1 MKKQLPALLLAL
13 SMILTI
19 FAGCDKTTPTE
30 QVSEP
35 PVTESVQPVQPT
47 PEQAPEPEPYDENG
61 KLIVPFVETQQISMW
76 DVLEEGVEPLSTTVD
91 AEIGRLLNISL
102 SYCYATEANA
112 AEQFGVMEA
121 AGEYYDLMLDVDK
134 YYSGGADAAID
145 DGVIMDL
152 QGLSKLVP
160 NLDGVMYDH
169 DQYFKLTESGR
180 LFQLPIIVTADVDP
194 DTKGLTTRRD
204 GLEYLEITSPETY
217 DEFFFLLQM
226 LKNICG
232 AKRGYL
238 LPDSGFDEGLA
249 YGFGAYNGFYQVDNV
264 VKYGFLEQ
272 SYKDYMDYVYVLL
285 DNRLAIF
292 EQAGSGY
299 NLKGRVNSSWVTTWY
314 GGIDEWNQAAEV
326 LEDEQIAAIGWPVP
340 NRGDTVHFIE
350 TAAAETK
357 GISVSAAA
365 GESKHEVIFALAN
378 YLYSDEFTAIANC
391 GIEGDTFTYD
401 AEGGVVLSDS
411 ILLAEDPKEALGA
424 VSLLMNLPHFEDN
437 TYLTAAYTEGQK
449 EALSVWRNGTDGSW
463 LLPELEISAE
473 DQEFIYTVMADVTV
487 MAAEFLPGY
496 VQGDF
501 DAYDYEE
508 LVAEMTELGIRQVID
523 IYQIALT
530 GEVVPYEEPEE
541 TLADKLVPTYSSTG
555 SSPAPVVSTS
565 PEPEE
570 PAEGEQPV
578 EGETTDVPVE
588 GETVEDPAVTE
599 PPADE
604 VVDVPVDA
612 PPADETVD
620 TPVEEAP
627 EVSETPAEPEPE
639 APEADSAEPAP
650 EESQPA
656 QEEGSFDI
664 ILEF

>member
-1 MKKQLPALLLAL
+1 MKKQLLALVLAL
-13 SMILTI
+13 SMIFTLA
-19 FAGCDKTTPTE
+19 AGCDRSEPSE

-35 PVTESVQPVQPT
+35 PVTETAQQAQPT
-47 PEQAPEPEPYDENG
+47 PEQIPEPEPYDENG
-61 KLIVPFVETQQISMW
+61 KLIVPFAETQQISMW
-76 DVLEEGVEPLSTTVD
+76 DVLEDGVEPLSTAVD
-91 AEIGRLLNISL
+91 AAIGHLLNISL
-102 SYCYATEANA
+102 SYCCATESTA

-160 NLDGVMYDH
+160 NLETALYENDAA
-169 DQYFKLTESGR
+169 FKLTESGR
-180 LFQLPIIVTADVDP
+180 LFQLPIIVTGNIDP
-194 DTKGLTTRRD
+194 DAMGLTTRRD

-238 LPDSGFDEGLA
+238 LPDSGFSEGLA

-314 GGIDEWNQAAEV
+314 GGVDEWDQAAEV

-350 TAAAETK
+350 TEIVEAK
-357 GISVSAAA
+357 GVSVSAAA
-365 GESKHEVIFALAN
+365 GQTKAEVIFALVN

-391 GIEGDTFTYD
+391 GIEEETFRYGR
-401 AEGGVVLSDS
+401 EGKPVLDDM
-411 ILLAEDPKEALGA
+411 ILQAEDPKAALKE
-424 VSLLMNLPHFEDN
+424 VSLLMNLPRFVDN
-437 TYLTAAYTEGQK
+437 TYLAEAYSSGQQ
-449 EALSVWRNGTDGSW
+449 EALSVWREGTDGAY
-463 LLPELEISAE
+463 LLPELEISPE
-473 DQEFIYTVMADVTV
+473 DQEFIDTVMADVT
-487 MAAEFLPGY
+487 ALADQFLPGY
-496 VQGDF
+496 IQGDF
-501 DAYDYEE
+501 DAYDYEDTM
-508 LVAEMTELGIRQVID
+508 AEMTELGIRQVID

-530 GEVVPYEEPEE
+530 GEIVPYEEPEE
-541 TLADKLVPTYSSTG
+541 TLADKLVPTYSSSG
-555 SSPAPVVSTS
+555 SSPAPDVSAAT
-565 PEPEE
+565 EPEE
-570 PAEGEQPV
+570 PAEEVPADGETTEAPV
-578 EGETTDVPVE
+578 EGEVVLE
-588 GETVEDPAVTE
+588 PAEPENPGDE
-599 PPADE
+599 PPAE
-604 VVDVPVDA
+604 
-612 PPADETVD
+612 D
-620 TPVEEAP
+620 TPEI
-627 EVSETPAEPEPE
+627 SDTPAEPESELPSEPVPETPPETEPE
-639 APEADSAEPAP
+639 ATEPVP

-656 QEEGSFDI
+656 QEDESFDI

>member
-1 MKKQLPALLLAL
+1 MKKQLLALVLAL
-13 SMILTI
+13 SMIFSLI
-19 FAGCDKTTPTE
+19 AGCSKSDPSE

-35 PVTESVQPVQPT
+35 PAAEIPETISPS
-47 PEQAPEPEPYDENG
+47 PEQTPVVEATPEPYDENG

-76 DVLEEGVEPLSTTVD
+76 DVLEDGVEPLSTAVD

-102 SYCYATEANA
+102 SYCYATESTAK
-112 AEQFGVMEA
+112 EQFGVMEA

-145 DGVIMDL
+145 NGVIMDL

-160 NLDGVMYDH
+160 NLDGIMYDY
-169 DQYFKLTESGR
+169 DQYFKLTEAGR
-180 LFQLPIIVTADVDP
+180 LFQLPIIVTGSIDP
-194 DTKGLTTRRD
+194 DAKGLTTRRD

-272 SYKDYMDYVYVLL
+272 SYKEYMDYVYVLL

-314 GGIDEWNQAAEV
+314 GGVDEWNQAAEAIG
-326 LEDEQIAAIGWPVP
+326 DDKIAAIGWPVP

-350 TAAAETK
+350 EGDTAEAK
-357 GISVSAAA
+357 GMSVSAAA
-365 GESKHEVIFALAN
+365 GETKAEVIFALAN

-391 GIEGDTFTYD
+391 GIEGDTFTRD
-401 AEGGVVLSDS
+401 ESGIISLSDS
-411 ILLAEDPKEALGA
+411 ILLAEDPNEALGA
-424 VSLLMNLPHFEDN
+424 VSLLMNLPHFKDN
-437 TYLTAAYTEGQK
+437 TYLASAYTEGQK
-449 EALSVWRNGTDGSW
+449 DALSIWRSGTDGSW

-473 DQEFIYTVMADVTV
+473 DQEYIDTVMADITV
-487 MAAEFLPGY
+487 MVSEFLPGY
-496 VQGDF
+496 IQGDF
-501 DAYDYEE
+501 DAYDYED
-508 LVAEMTELGIRQVID
+508 LIAEMTELGIRQVID

-530 GEVVPYEEPEE
+530 GEAVPYEEPEE

-555 SSPAPVVSTS
+555 SSPAPVVSTA

-570 PAEGEQPV
+570 PSADEPATEDPVVDEPVDGESTDSPV
-578 EGETTDVPVE
+578 EGDV
-588 GETVEDPAVTE
+588 VTLPE
-599 PPADE
+599 ESLP
-604 VVDVPVDA
+604 PVDEPA
-612 PPADETVD
+612 TQPPT
-620 TPVEEAP
+620 EEAP
-627 EVSETPAEPEPE
+627 EVPETPAEPVPEEPQ
-639 APEADSAEPAP
+639 PAP
-650 EESQPA
+650 EE
-656 QEEGSFDI
+656 ENFEI

>member
-1 MKKQLPALLLAL
+1 MKKRLPALVLAL
-13 SMILTI
+13 SMIFTL
-19 FAGCDKTTPTE
+19 ASGCDKSKPAEEVPESPAIESE
-30 QVSEP
+30 QV
-35 PVTESVQPVQPT
+35 VQPS
-47 PEQAPEPEPYDENG
+47 PEQSPQLPPEPYDENG
-61 KLIVPFVETQQISMW
+61 NLRVPFVETQQISMW
-76 DVLEEGVEPLSTTVD
+76 DVLEDGAEPLSTAVD

-102 SYCYATEANA
+102 SYCYATESSAK
-112 AEQFGVMEA
+112 EQFGVMEA

-160 NLDGVMYDH
+160 NLETALYENDES
-169 DQYFKLTESGR
+169 FKLTESGR
-180 LFQLPIIVTADVDP
+180 LFQLPIIVTGSVDP
-194 DTKGLTTRRD
+194 DAMGLTTRRD

-238 LPDSGFDEGLA
+238 LPDSGFSEGLA

-314 GGIDEWNQAAEV
+314 GGVDEWDQAAEV
-326 LEDEQIAAIGWPVP
+326 LEDDQIAAIGWPVP

-350 TAAAETK
+350 SETTETK
-357 GISVSAAA
+357 GVSVSAAA
-365 GESKHEVIFALAN
+365 GQTKAEVIFALAN
-378 YLYSDEFTAIANC
+378 YLYSDEFTAISNC
-391 GIEGDTFTYD
+391 GIEGETFSYD
-401 AEGGVVLSDS
+401 ADGGVVLSDS
-411 ILLAEDPKEALGA
+411 IMLAEDPKAALRE
-424 VSLLMNLPHFEDN
+424 VSLMMNLPRFVDN
-437 TYLTAAYTEGQK
+437 TYLANAYTPGQQ
-449 EALSVWRNGTDGSW
+449 EALSVWREGTDGAY

-473 DQEFIYTVMADVTV
+473 DQEYIDTVMADVT
-487 MAAEFLPGY
+487 ALADQFLPGY
-496 VQGDF
+496 IQGDF
-501 DAYDYEE
+501 DAYDYEDTI
-508 LVAEMTELGIRQVID
+508 AEMTELGIRQVID

-541 TLADKLVPTYSSTG
+541 TLSDKLVPTYSSSG
-555 SSPAPVVSTS
+555 SSPAPVVSTA
-565 PEPEE
+565 PETEE
-570 PAEGEQPV
+570 PAE
-578 EGETTDVPVE
+578 
-588 GETVEDPAVTE
+588 
-599 PPADE
+599 
-604 VVDVPVDA
+604 
-612 PPADETVD
+612 
-620 TPVEEAP
+620 
-627 EVSETPAEPEPE
+627 ETPAEGESAEPPAEGDPAPELSEPENPVDEPSDQPPAEETPEAPPEISETPVEPE
-639 APEADSAEPAP
+639 ADTPSEPPA

-656 QEEGSFDI
+656 QEEENFEI